1 LRNETE
7 ASKTRGRRREQV
19 QRRVSVVAVSE
30 KRMLDLAQILP
41 INQSIN
47 QSINLL
53 GNKGPKATYK
63 SQNTIYNNY
72 RPRQCI
78 QYIKNRASE
87 KQFTNYIKF
96 SLQ

>member
-47 QSINLL
+47 QFIRQQRAEGHLQVA
-53 GNKGPKATYK
+53 K
-63 SQNTIYNNY
+63 YN
-72 RPRQCI
+72 I
-78 QYIKNRASE
+78 Q
-87 KQFTNYIKF
+87 
-96 SLQ
+96 